1 MSVWI
6 VRLLM
11 SNGNWGDTDVIIG
24 VFDSEEKA
32 NEYEKSFY
40 DTGDISWVSVSKWTL
55 NDSYDPSE
63 VKELF

>member
-1 MSVWI
+1 MET
-6 VRLLM
+6 
-11 SNGNWGDTDVIIG
+11 GGDTDVVIG

-32 NEYEKSFY
+32 NKYKKSFY

-55 NDSYDPSE
+55 NDSYDASE